1 MSQANGSGR
10 QLSAL
15 LRAAADRPGFALAL
29 AGVPPGAAFAGV
41 EGACFGALVGF
52 FAGKSLLSTLWAV
65 GR

>member
-1 MSQANGSGR
+1 MSRANGSGR
-10 QLSAL
+10 PLAGL
-15 LRAAADRPGFALAL
+15 VRAAAGNPGYALGVAGL
-29 AGVPPGAAFAGV
+29 VLGAGVAGA